1 MGRTFRQSDSD
12 GIMKDETKIIHT
24 RSGRGPVETVNPP
37 VERGS
42 TVLLPTREVLYG
54 DGKVYGRM
62 GMTVQRELEAA
73 MCILENAQHCR
84 LTANGLQSIALALGA
99 ILGAGDHVLVS
110 DSIYGPSRR
119 FCTRR
124 LTAMGIEAT
133 RFNPL
138 LGADVANLIQPNTKA
153 IFLESPGSLTFDI
166 MDTPAIVD
174 VAKAHK
180 LTTLFDNTWG
190 VGALHKPLDLGV
202 DIVMQALTKYPV
214 GHADAMGGAV
224 LTNSARLANQ
234 IAMCSEDWG
243 ISLGPDDA
251 YLALRG
257 LRSLNTRLKQHE
269 AGGYAVAKWL
279 QERPEV
285 DRVLHPGLPDHPEH
299 ALWQRDFTGANGLF
313 AFIMKPTPTAALDRF
328 LESMTLFG
336 MGFSWGGFE
345 SLLIPCDD
353 QLDRIEGD
361 RIHDRAG
368 PLIRVHIGLE
378 DPADLIADL
387 ERAFAEL
394 NA

>member
-1 MGRTFRQSDSD
+1 
-12 GIMKDETKIIHT
+12 MKDETKIIHT
-24 RSGRGPVETVNPP
+24 RSGRGPIETVNPP

-42 TVLLPTREVLYG
+42 TVLLPTREILYG

-62 GMTVQRELEAA
+62 GLTVQRELEAA
-73 MCILENAQHCR
+73 LCILENAQHCR
-84 LTANGLQSIALALGA
+84 LTANGLQSVALALGA
-99 ILGAGDHVLVS
+99 VLEAGDHLLVS

-119 FCTRR
+119 YCTRR
-124 LTAMGIEAT
+124 LSAMGIEAT

-138 LGADVANLIQPNTKA
+138 LGSDVASLIKDNTKA
-153 IFLESPGSLTFDI
+153 ILLESPGSLTFDI
-166 MDTPAIVD
+166 MDTPAIVE
-174 VAKAHK
+174 VAKANK
-180 LTTLFDNTWG
+180 LITLFDNTWG
-190 VGALHKPLDLGV
+190 VGTLHKPLDLGV

-224 LTNSARLANQ
+224 LANSARLANK

-269 AGGYAVAKWL
+269 ASGYAIAKWL
-279 QERPEV
+279 QNRPEV
-285 DRVLHPGLPDHPEH
+285 DTVLHPGLPCHPEH
-299 ALWQRDFTGANGLF
+299 AIWQRDFDGANGLF
-313 AFIMKPTPTAALDRF
+313 AFVLKDTPEAALDRF
-328 LESMTLFG
+328 LEAMTLFG

-353 QLDRIEGD
+353 QLDRIDGD

-368 PLIRVHIGLE
+368 PLIRIHVGLE
-378 DPADLIADL
+378 NVEDLIADL
-387 ERAFAEL
+387 DQAFAAMTL
-394 NA
+394 

>member
-1 MGRTFRQSDSD
+1 
-12 GIMKDETKIIHT
+12 MKDETKIIHT

-42 TVLLPTREVLYG
+42 TVLLPTREILYG

-62 GMTVQRELEAA
+62 GLTVQRELEAA
-73 MCILENAQHCR
+73 LCILENAQHCR
-84 LTANGLQSIALALGA
+84 LTANGLQSVALALGA
-99 ILGAGDHVLVS
+99 ILKAGDHVLVS

-119 FCTRR
+119 YCERR
-124 LTAMGIEAT
+124 LSAMGIEAT

-138 LGADVANLIQPNTKA
+138 LGAELEPLIKETTKA
-153 IFLESPGSLTFDI
+153 ILLESPGSLTFDI
-166 MDTPAIVD
+166 MDTPAITKL
-174 VAKAHK
+174 AQAHK
-180 LTTLFDNTWG
+180 LITLFDNTWG
-190 VGALHKPLDLGV
+190 VGLMHKPLDLGV

-257 LRSLNTRLKQHE
+257 LRSLTTRLKQHE

-279 QERPEV
+279 ETRPEV
-285 DRVLHPGLPDHPEH
+285 DCILHPGLPSHPEH
-299 ALWQRDFTGANGLF
+299 ALWKRDFTGANGLF
-313 AFIMKPTPTAALDRF
+313 AFIMKATSDTALDRF
-328 LESMTLFG
+328 LEAMSLFG

-353 QLDRIEGD
+353 QLNRIKGD

-368 PLIRVHIGLE
+368 PLIRVHVGLE

-387 ERAFAEL
+387 EKAFA
-394 NA
+394 AMAA

>member
-1 MGRTFRQSDSD
+1 
-12 GIMKDETKIIHT
+12 MKDETKIIHT
-24 RSGRGPVETVNPP
+24 RSGRGPVDTVNPP

-42 TVLLPTREVLYG
+42 TVLLPTREILYG

-62 GMTVQRELEAA
+62 GLTVQRELEAA
-73 MCILENAQHCR
+73 LCILENAQHCR
-84 LTANGLQSIALALGA
+84 LTSNGLQSVALALGA
-99 ILGAGDHVLVS
+99 VLEAGDHVLVS

-119 FCTRR
+119 YCTRR
-124 LTAMGIEAT
+124 LSAMGIEAT

-138 LGADVANLIQPNTKA
+138 IGAGVEELIEDNTKA
-153 IFLESPGSLTFDI
+153 ILLESPGSLTFDV
-166 MDTPAIVD
+166 MDTPAITK
-174 VAKAHK
+174 VAKANGMI
-180 LTTLFDNTWG
+180 TLFDNTWG
-190 VGALHKPLDLGV
+190 VGLLHKPLDLGV

-224 LTNSARLANQ
+224 LTNSARLANK

-269 AGGYAVAKWL
+269 TAGYIVAKWL
-279 QERPEV
+279 ENRPEV
-285 DRVLHPGLPDHPEH
+285 HAVLHPGLPSHPEH
-299 ALWQRDFTGANGLF
+299 DLWKRDFTGANGLF
-313 AFIMKPTPTAALDRF
+313 GFVLKETTEANLDKF
-328 LESMTLFG
+328 LEQMKLFG

-353 QLDRIEGD
+353 QLDRIDGD
-361 RIHDRAG
+361 RIHDRPG
-368 PLIRVHIGLE
+368 PLIRVHVGLE
-378 DPADLIADL
+378 DPDDLLEDL
-387 ERAFAEL
+387 DQAFVAM